1 MKVGHTDSKGGRWVF
16 DVPVNKPLQAGVFAR
31 FLRNLRNIG
40 AKETAGTLHTSEYI
54 ADIKHLSRD
63 VELTVLRALS
73 ERYPATDGNNANGK
87 DLFIL

>member
-31 FLRNLRNIG
+31 FLRNVRNIG

-54 ADIKHLSRD
+54 AGIKNLSRD

-73 ERYPATDGNNANGK
+73 ERYPANGTHDGK
-87 DLFIL
+87 DMFVL

>member
-40 AKETAGTLHTSEYI
+40 AKETAGTLNTSEYI
-54 ADIKHLSRD
+54 ADIKNLSRD

-73 ERYPATDGNNANGK
+73 ERYPVTDGTNGAK
-87 DLFIL
+87 DMYIL